1 LRFGCTCVGTVRQ
14 KQLGYI
20 SDITRTWAV
29 GGSRDTKHVETYGA
43 LYSGFKKGVEM
54 LHPNRGR
61 VDPMNP
67 AGGPAQQKKE
77 S

>member
-29 GGSRDTKHVETYGA
+29 GGSRDTKHVETYAA

-67 AGGPAQQKKE
+67 ADAPT
-77 S
+77 